1 METRDYENILDSLE
15 MTGIY
20 VIREDNHQILYFNKR
35 VKEVA
40 PDIQLGMVCHELW
53 AGSCSN
59 CPLLTIGNRKES
71 RSINYDDPFGKVVD
85 IVATRIMWQDEIPAF
100 SVAVTPHADV
110 ASYTYDKILKG
121 NLTADSFEIVRMGQE
136 RSGGL
141 RPQRQTLTQWFREI
155 IDEEKIYYNDI
166 ERFRK
171 FTRIEHLKEEL
182 KNGKGMVICTYR
194 YKEGR
199 GFRWHTME
207 VVPDLNYTENNQTV
221 MLYVKDVHGV
231 YRKGLESE
239 EINIHNQEIIKSL
252 GELNFGVYVIDLR
265 TGTVNPV
272 RVSEEMKEMIHPG
285 IPQWD
290 DLLLQM
296 TEKYFRPDCREKLLQ
311 AYSWNS
317 LKKAWE
323 EREKKAEVLCR
334 CRIGGKY
341 RYVSATAHFY
351 ENNKESQYVI
361 VALQDVD
368 ERTRQEIR
376 RNQNDARM
384 AAIIKSRYS
393 SMKTVYL
400 DTGTYESVYLN
411 EDTWF
416 DKIQTGNYEDYVQK
430 VTEEI
435 IHEDDREG
443 FLKLLSLESLRRKAE
458 TVEDFDEIGYQFRC
472 RMPVNTWMEEH
483 AVFVRQGGTIMLNIL
498 CRDITEEKLKEE
510 ADSREKKERNH
521 IINSMSS
528 LFFATYYMDL
538 ENNTFR
544 AVTQKKEVGNA
555 LRASQNCTEAFQV
568 YAERFVH
575 PDFREE
581 YLQKMNC
588 SNLQNVLSREHPIY
602 AIEYRLV
609 EHKNGIMKEN
619 GWIRATVV
627 LSEEKNGKPA
637 KALYVAQDVTES
649 KEKEERERRSLKE
662 AYEAAIHANA
672 SKSEFLSK
680 MSHDIRTPMNAI
692 IGMTQIAAAHLD
704 DTDRI
709 SDCLNKITISGNHL
723 LALINEVLDMSK
735 IESGKMDLA
744 EDEFNLTE
752 LVQNVLT
759 MIRSAAQA
767 RQHEVTFHTVNVE
780 HENVIG
786 DVMRLQQVFMNILG
800 NAVKYTPSGGKIEV
814 EVSEKPSRTY
824 GYGCY
829 EFIFKDNGIGMSK
842 EYLKQ
847 IFEPFSRA
855 EDSRVSKVEGTGLGM
870 TIALNIIQIMNG
882 DISIESKEG
891 EGSKFTVT
899 VFLKQQNTNT
909 VEMTQFAG
917 LPVLV
922 VDDDKNACEAVCTLL
937 EDMGMKGEWVRSGKD
952 AIKRVCDAYEAGEGF
967 FAVMLDWQ
975 MPDMDGI
982 QTARAIRQKI
992 GKNVHI
998 IMLSAYDWSN
1008 VEIQARQAGVDGFI
1022 AKPLFKS
1029 RLTYLLKKIAGEA
1042 NKTEETAAGTYS
1054 DYDFSGKRIL
1064 LVEDNELNREIAE
1077 EIIKSTGVVV
1087 ENAAD
1092 GKQALEKFAEKE
1104 EWYYDLIFMDIQMPV
1119 MNGHQATKAI
1129 RKLNRKD
1136 AKKIPIIA
1144 MTANAFTEDVIASR
1158 KAGMNEHITKPLN
1171 IEQLMECMGRWIFK
1185 VQGYRES

>member
-40 PDIQLGMVCHELW
+40 PDIELGMVCHELW

-59 CPLLTIGNRKES
+59 CPLLTIGSRKES

-85 IVATRIMWQDEIPAF
+85 IVATRIMWRGSVPAF
-100 SVAVTPHADV
+100 SVAVTPHADI
-110 ASYTYDKILKG
+110 ASYTYDKILKAD
-121 NLTADSFEIVRMGQE
+121 LTADSFEIVKIRQE
-136 RSGGL
+136 ENNASDVGS
-141 RPQRQTLTQWFREI
+141 QSLTQWLDEI
-155 IDEEKIYYNDI
+155 IDEEKIYFNDI

-171 FTRIEHLKEEL
+171 FTRIEYLKEEL
-182 KNGKGMVICTYR
+182 RSGKGMAICTYR

-199 GFRWHTME
+199 NFRWHTME
-207 VVPDLNYTENNQTV
+207 VVPDLNYSENSQTV
-221 MLYVKDVHGV
+221 MLYVKDVHDV

-252 GELNFGVYVIDLR
+252 GELNFGVCIIDLS
-265 TGTVNPV
+265 TGVVNPV
-272 RVSEEMKEMIHPG
+272 RVPKEMKEMIHPG
-285 IPQWD
+285 IPAWN
-290 DLLLQM
+290 DLLEQI
-296 TEKYFRPDCREKLLQ
+296 TEKYFHPDCREKLLQ
-311 AYSWNS
+311 AYTWES

-323 EREKKAEVLCR
+323 KREKKAEILCR
-334 CRIGGKY
+334 CRIGGRY
-341 RYVSATAHFY
+341 RYVSATARFY
-351 ENNKESQYVI
+351 ENNKEGQYVV

-384 AAIIKSRYS
+384 AAIIKSRYNA
-393 SMKTVYL
+393 MKTVYL
-400 DTGTYESVYLN
+400 DTGTYESVHLN
-411 EDTWF
+411 AEVWF

-430 VTEEI
+430 ITEEI
-435 IHEDDREG
+435 IQNDYREG
-443 FLKLLSLESLRRKAE
+443 FIRALSLESLRAKAE
-458 TVEDFDEIGYQFRC
+458 TVEDFDEIGYQFQC
-472 RMPVNTWMEEH
+472 RAPEGVWMEEH

-498 CRDITEEKLKEE
+498 SRDITEEKLKEE
-510 ADSREKKERNH
+510 ADSKEKKERNY

-528 LFFATYYMDL
+528 LFFAAYYMNL
-538 ENNTFR
+538 EKDTFK
-544 AVTQKKEVGNA
+544 AVTQKEEVGSV
-555 LRASQNCTEAFQV
+555 LRASRNCTEAFQA

-575 PDFREE
+575 PDYREE

-588 SNLQNVLSREHPIY
+588 ENLRRVLSREHPVF
-602 AIEYRLV
+602 AIEYRLADN
-609 EHKNGIMKEN
+609 KNGIIRGN

-627 LSEEKNGKPA
+627 LSEEKNGKPF

-649 KEKEERERRSLKE
+649 KEKEEKERRSLKE
-662 AYEAAIHANA
+662 AYEAAMHANA

-704 DTDRI
+704 DADRV

-735 IESGKMDLA
+735 IESGKIDLS
-744 EDEFNLTE
+744 EDEFNLAE

-759 MIRSAAQA
+759 MIRPAAQA
-767 RQHEVTFHTVNVE
+767 RQHELIMHGMNVE

-786 DVMRLQQVFMNILG
+786 DMMRLQQVFMNILG
-800 NAVKYTPSGGKIEV
+800 NAVKYTPPGGKIEV
-814 EVSEKPSRTY
+814 EMSEKKSRAY

-829 EFIFKDNGIGMSK
+829 EFIFKDNGIGMSR

-870 TIALNIIQIMNG
+870 TIALNIIQMMNG
-882 DISIESKEG
+882 DISIESREG

-899 VFLKQQNTNT
+899 VFLKQQNANT
-909 VEMTQFAG
+909 AEMKQFAG

-922 VDDDKNACEAVCTLL
+922 VDDDKNSCEAACALL
-937 EDMGMKGEWVRSGKD
+937 GEMGMKGEWVRSGKE
-952 AIKRVCDAYEAGEGF
+952 AIKRVCEAHEAGEDF

-982 QTARAIRQKI
+982 QTAQAISREI
-992 GKNVHI
+992 GKDVHI
-998 IMLSAYDWSN
+998 IMLSAYDWSK
-1008 VEIQARQAGVDGFI
+1008 VEVQARQAGVDGFI
-1022 AKPLFKS
+1022 SKPLFKS
-1029 RLTYLLKKIAGEA
+1029 RLTYLLKKLAGEE
-1042 NKTEETAAGTYS
+1042 NKKEEAASGTYS
-1054 DYDFSGKRIL
+1054 DYDFTGKRIL
-1064 LVEDNELNREIAE
+1064 LAEDNELNREIAE
-1077 EIIKSTGVVV
+1077 EIIKSTGVIV
-1087 ENAAD
+1087 ESAVD
-1092 GKQALEKFAEKE
+1092 GRQALERFCEKE

-1129 RKLNRKD
+1129 RKLERRD

-1171 IEQLMECMGRWIFK
+1171 IEQLMECMERWIFK
-1185 VQGYRES
+1185 VQEYRGN